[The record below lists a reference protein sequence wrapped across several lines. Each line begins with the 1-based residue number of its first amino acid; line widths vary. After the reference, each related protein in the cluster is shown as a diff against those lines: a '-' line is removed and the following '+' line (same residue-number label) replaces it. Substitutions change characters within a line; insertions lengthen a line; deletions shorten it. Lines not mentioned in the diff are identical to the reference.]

1 MIIDVRIFDMSFN
14 GENLGSDLNYGPGV
28 SFWARLVLKTRF
40 EINGSDSELQNV
52 SLDYKSVPTGSFR
65 MTHTV

>member
-40 EINGSDSELQNV
+40 EINGSDSELQKFCSDV
-52 SLDYKSVPTGSFR
+52 SHYVSHIAGHYES
-65 MTHTV
+65 

>member
-28 SFWARLVLKTRF
+28 SFWARLVLKQDLKETGRDF
-40 EINGSDSELQNV
+40 